1 MPLALLCL
9 AVNDVL
15 NKVVTNALR
24 SAFAILSDSNF
35 LEAIRATA
43 LGQALSNKYSSERLV
58 GDARGLFVAINFTQ
72 AVFANDAANLSRPG
86 LKTRL
91 PVCRRCASWL
101 IAMALFVFRVAG
113 GILNAFA
120 VAVVPNNWFVR
131 GAVSA
136 VVFLI
141 TGACESQPIPSCL
154 MASFASGMAFLIA
167 LVACPTSVTLSA
179 ISVPQLSVRF
189 VASANAM
196 RAAIRCALLAMKANL
211 TSFSALSVD
220 ITLVVVAIGWA
231 ALADPLVV
239 HLLFEWKAARH
250 ARFWLASFTVA
261 SFRASAFWAW
271 HITLVSTPARLASIV
286 AFSIFF
292 VAATTFAAA
301 RTLLIALRSEETV
314 LATAFAESVCF
325 VALIILTSCRACVFT
340 LVAIPFGIVTFE
352 TIAVF
357 LLAAWDSLAV
367 EPSSRLFAIRWARLV
382 AAAAVEINV
391 ALIWAC
397 ACW

>member
-1 MPLALLCL
+1 MRLALLGL
-9 AVNDVL
+9 TVDDIL

-24 SAFAILSDSNF
+24 SAFLRDGNF
-35 LEAIRATA
+35 LEASRATA
-43 LGQALSNKYSSERLV
+43 HGQALRNKYSSERLV
-58 GDARGLFVAINFTQ
+58 GDARGFFVAKNFTQ
-72 AVFANDAANLSRPG
+72 ALFADNTAKLSRPS
-86 LKTRL
+86 LKTRF

-101 IAMALFVFRVAG
+101 ITMALFVFGVAG
-113 GILNAFA
+113 SIFNAFA

-131 GAVSA
+131 SAVSA
-136 VVFLI
+136 VILFI
-141 TGACESQPIPSCL
+141 TSACESQPIL
-154 MASFASGMAFLIA
+154 RRLTASFASGMAFLIA
-167 LVACPTSVTLSA
+167 LVACPTSVTFSA
-179 ISVPQLSVRF
+179 ISVPQRSVRF
-189 VASANAM
+189 VASANAI
-196 RAAIRCALLAMKANL
+196 RAAIRCALLTMKANL

-220 ITLVVVAIGWA
+220 VTLVVVAIGGA

-286 AFSIFF
+286 AFGIFF
-292 VAATTFAAA
+292 VTAATFAAA
-301 RTLLIALRSEETV
+301 RALLIALRTEETI
-314 LATAFAESVCF
+314 LATAFAQPVF
-325 VALIILTSCRACVFT
+325 LDALIILTSCRACVFT
-340 LVAIPFGIVTFE
+340 LVTIPFGIVTFE

-357 LLAAWDSLAV
+357 FLAAWDSLEI
-367 EPSSRLFAIRWARLV
+367 EPSTRLFAIRWARLV